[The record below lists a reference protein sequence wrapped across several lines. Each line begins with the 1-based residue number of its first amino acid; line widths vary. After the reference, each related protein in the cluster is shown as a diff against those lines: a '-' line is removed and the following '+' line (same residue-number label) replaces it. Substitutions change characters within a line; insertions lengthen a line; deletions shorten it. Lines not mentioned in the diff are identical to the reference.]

1 MEPLYG
7 GSRTTFRTNLDAVEL
22 ALDLTV
28 DAIILHE
35 RTTHG
40 GWKKFAAAQI
50 NDPEFPMVI
59 GLLRGEAEAHAGG
72 PRPVRLW
79 LPGEQVLK
87 RRARIEDGPPAA
99 RLRAAFD
106 YIDRQTFYRP
116 EDIAVAVAPAN
127 RNGEAALLIT
137 FAKTW
142 RDAREYAVRW
152 GFTPGEVSTRHHAG
166 DFGVNGPVFRLKEP
180 PAPMRKNLRTAIA
193 LTLATVAASATLWSL
208 WL

>member
-1 MEPLYG
+1 MEPLFG
-7 GSRTTFRTNLDAVEL
+7 RSRAIGRKNLDAVEL

-35 RTTHG
+35 RAPHG

-87 RRARIEDGPPAA
+87 RRAQIKDGPPAA

-142 RDAREYAVRW
+142 REARAYAARW
-152 GFTPGEVSTRHHAG
+152 GFIPGEVSTRHHAA
-166 DFGVNGPVFRLKEP
+166 DFGVNGPVFRLKEAS
-180 PAPMRKNLRTAIA
+180 APMRKNLRTAMA
-193 LTLATVAASATLWSL
+193 LTLATIAASAVVWSL
-208 WL
+208 